1 MVIQS
6 LPFTSE
12 SASDRGVFATP
23 PKPGAGG
30 GGGSGEVLV
39 YCWRAHAAT
48 CVVCVLAIAIY
59 KSQEEVNTTESSL
72 QYCTVN
78 LRRKNSKLILS
89 RSRPSFYRISRG
101 RLGGVFS
108 ALHVC
113 RDTFEAANPI
123 SIFSQ
128 RKLRYSYRRPGIN
141 SIDWGSKKQSP
152 CTHFPCW
159 VLW

>member
-78 LRRKNSKLILS
+78 LRRKNRKLIEGAGLL
-89 RSRPSFYRISRG
+89 FTGY
-101 RLGGVFS
+101 
-108 ALHVC
+108 HVVDWVVC
-113 RDTFEAANPI
+113 
-123 SIFSQ
+123 SQ
-128 RKLRYSYRRPGIN
+128 LF
-141 SIDWGSKKQSP
+141 
-152 CTHFPCW
+152 T
-159 VLW
+159 L